1 VIRLRIRYGRLFE
14 FEESEGRRSLSNAAE
29 SIRLRRKD
37 QVVPSFHLSSRY
49 YINTSIYA
57 GGTHP
62 ARNILFPAVIPIR
75 GFINIRTHHQK
86 SAKSCTRSRNICCFD
101 RGSGA
106 GMGGCAAEVV
116 ASFDD
121 AESSRGDVELSK
133 LGSTDFGKGCSSS
146 AEDIGGRDKVIGS
159 DQDLEE
165 RESRNY
171 AGSRV

>member
-1 VIRLRIRYGRLFE
+1 
-14 FEESEGRRSLSNAAE
+14 
-29 SIRLRRKD
+29 
-37 QVVPSFHLSSRY
+37 
-49 YINTSIYA
+49 
-57 GGTHP
+57 
-62 ARNILFPAVIPIR
+62 
-75 GFINIRTHHQK
+75 
-86 SAKSCTRSRNICCFD
+86 
-101 RGSGA
+101 
-106 GMGGCAAEVV
+106 MGGCAAEVV